1 MEILLGAIASR
12 AIAKVI
18 LPPSREQKSCN
29 PEHQIFVSCV
39 RFCRIDRACPRDRA
53 RASLCS
59 KISNNSAVEKPP
71 LTVAW
76 WRLEG
81 VFEDKKFV
89 GPVIDFGQPQ
99 HKIKHRHLWLK

>member
-1 MEILLGAIASR
+1 MKILLGAIALD

-18 LPPSREQKSCN
+18 LPPSPEQKSCN

-81 VFEDKKFV
+81 VLFLES
-89 GPVIDFGQPQ
+89 FGQTVIRFCLPKLKT
-99 HKIKHRHLWLK
+99 HHSLLWTT